1 MSAVRKLDLTRRLAP
16 AAEILLNVLEDEA
29 LNDNAFRHLGNALHE
44 MADAAEDDDLGLQW
58 ATPEQRVAALPDRIA
73 LEKAAAPA
81 FDSHRCTPYVRSIYA
96 AELEAVRTAPAAA
109 RRRQLERSA
118 YTLARIV
125 AGGALPADHVR
136 EGLAAAS
143 ADLPG
148 KEAAAI
154 IETAF
159 RKGFANPRNLPT
171 EEAES

>member
-58 ATPEQRVAALPDRIA
+58 ATPEQRVEALPDRIA
-73 LEKAAAPA
+73 PENAAAPA
-81 FDSHRCTPYVRSIYA
+81 FDPHRCTPYVRSIYA
-96 AELEAVRTAPAAA
+96 AELEAIHTAAPGTHK
-109 RRRQLERSA
+109 RQLQRCA

-125 AGGALPADHVR
+125 GGGALPGEHVR
-136 EGLAAAS
+136 ESLAAAAVGLQPS
-143 ADLPG
+143 DVT
-148 KEAAAI
+148 AI

-159 RKGFANPRNLPT
+159 RKGLANPRNLPT
-171 EEAES
+171 EDLAT

>member
-16 AAEILLNVLEDEA
+16 AAEVLLSVLEDEA

-58 ATPEQRVAALPDRIA
+58 ATPEQRVAAFPDCFA
-73 LEKAAAPA
+73 SENAAAPA
-81 FDSHRCTPYVRSIYA
+81 FDPHCCTPYVQAIYA
-96 AELEAVRTAPAAA
+96 AELGAVRTAPVAA
-109 RRRQLERSA
+109 RRRQLQRSA

-148 KEAAAI
+148 KESAAM

-171 EEAES
+171 EEIVS

>member
-1 MSAVRKLDLTRRLAP
+1 MSAVRKLDLTQRLAP
-16 AAEILLNVLEDEA
+16 AAEILLAVLDDEV

-58 ATPEQRVAALPDRIA
+58 ATPEQRVAALPDHFA
-73 LEKAAAPA
+73 PESAAAPA
-81 FDSHRCTPYVRSIYA
+81 FDPRRCTTYALAIYA
-96 AELEAVRTAPAAA
+96 AELEAVRTVPADA
-109 RRRQLERSA
+109 RRGQLQRSA
-118 YTLARIV
+118 YMLARIV

-143 ADLPG
+143 ADLPD

-171 EEAES
+171 EEAGS

>member
-1 MSAVRKLDLTRRLAP
+1 MSAVRKHDLTRRLAP
-16 AAEILLNVLEDEA
+16 AAEILLSVLEDEA
-29 LNDNAFRHLGNALHE
+29 INDSAFRHLGNALHE

-58 ATPEQRVAALPDRIA
+58 GTHEQRAAALPDHFA
-73 LEKAAAPA
+73 PENAAAPA
-81 FDSHRCTPYVRSIYA
+81 FDPHRCTPYVHAIYA
-96 AELEAVRTAPAAA
+96 AELEAVRTAPADA
-109 RRRQLERSA
+109 RRGQLQRSA

-143 ADLPG
+143 ADLPD
-148 KEAAAI
+148 KEAGAI

-171 EEAES
+171 EEAGS